1 MEIFLFSFNAIAPIL
16 FIMALGWFIAWRGHI
31 GEEDKLFL
39 NKLCFKYL
47 LPFQLFCSTVSID
60 FYAEFNS
67 KMVIFCISAILA
79 LAFIGFCLFT
89 LTMKD
94 RHKRCIFIVCAFRSN
109 NIIYALPLAIN
120 MFGDAGLKAAAML
133 VPITIIMF
141 NLLSV
146 IAFVYYS
153 QNADT
158 DIGTALKHTLIDI
171 CKNPLITS
179 SVLGIVMSLLG
190 VSIPQFLEKGV
201 FTVGALGPPMALLL
215 LGSQIDLKKLTG
227 NIKPVLGLCLMRLV
241 IVPAVIAPFMVYFGF
256 RGAHLGALFVAF
268 AAPCAVTNMIMAR
281 MYNVAPEFSAQSVY
295 LTTVLSLATMF
306 CGISLF
312 RWLGLF

>member
-16 FIMALGWFIAWRGHI
+16 FIMALGWFISWRGHI
-31 GEEDKLFL
+31 GENDKLFL

-67 KMVIFCISAILA
+67 KMVIFCISVILA
-79 LAFIGFCLFT
+79 IAIAAFCIFT
-89 LTMKD
+89 ITMKD

-153 QNADT
+153 QSSDT
-158 DIGTALKHTLIDI
+158 DMAAALKHTLIDI

-179 SVLGIVMSLLG
+179 SILGIIISLLG
-190 VSIPQFLEKGV
+190 ISIPQSLEKGI
-201 FTVGALGPPMALLL
+201 FAVGALGPSTALLL

-227 NIKPVLGLCLMRLV
+227 NIKPVLGLCLMRLI
-241 IVPAVIAPFMVYFGF
+241 IVPAITAPFMVYFGF
-256 RGAHLGALFVAF
+256 TGPHLGALLVAF
-268 AAPCAVTNMIMAR
+268 AAPCAVTNMIMAKN
-281 MYNVAPEFSAQSVY
+281 YNVAPEFSAQSVY
-295 LTTVLSLATMF
+295 LTTTLSIATMF
-306 CGISLF
+306 GYISLF